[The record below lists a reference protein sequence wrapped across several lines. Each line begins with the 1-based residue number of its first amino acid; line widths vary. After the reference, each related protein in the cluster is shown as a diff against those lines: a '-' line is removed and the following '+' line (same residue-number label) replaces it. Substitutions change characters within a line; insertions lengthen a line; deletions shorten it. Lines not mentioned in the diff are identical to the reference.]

1 MDNPASIRDVAAR
14 AGVAVGT
21 VSNVL
26 NRPQLVAEATRTRV
40 HQAIAET
47 GFVRNES
54 ARQLKAGSSRTIG
67 LIVLDVANPFFTDVA
82 RGVEDTANAAD
93 LAVILCNS
101 DGDPAKELRYLDIL
115 DEQRVGG
122 MLITPVNLR
131 SDRLKR
137 SRARGSAVVLLD
149 YPSKAPDQCSAAV
162 DDALGGELA
171 VTHLIS
177 RGHNRIGFV
186 GGPMGIRQVKER
198 YEGAQR
204 AVTAAGP
211 KRGRQLMLFEQTAL
225 SGAEGRRAG
234 AAIAEMPVAQRPTAV
249 ACANDLLALGV
260 LSEVLNRGIRVPED
274 LAIVGYDDI
283 SYVGDSI
290 IPLTSIRQPRQELGI
305 AAARLLIDEIQN
317 KEHQH
322 EHILF
327 KPELIVRASSG
338 RPGTHQ
344 SIS

>member
-1 MDNPASIRDVAAR
+1 MDGPVSIRDVAAR

-26 NRPQLVAEATRTRV
+26 NRPQLVAESTRARV

-54 ARQLKAGSSRTIG
+54 ARQLKSGASRTLG
-67 LIVLDVANPFFTDVA
+67 LIVLDIANPFFTDVA

-115 DEQRVGG
+115 DEQRVRGI
-122 MLITPVNLR
+122 LLTPVNLR
-131 SDRLKR
+131 SDRLRR
-137 SRARGSAVVLLD
+137 SQDRGCAVVLLD
-149 YPSKAPDQCSAAV
+149 YPSRARNLCSTAV

-171 VTHLIS
+171 VSHLIS

-186 GGPMGIRQVKER
+186 GGPMGIRQVRDR
-198 YEGAQR
+198 YEGATR
-204 AVTAAGP
+204 AMTAAGA
-211 KRGRQLMLFEQTAL
+211 KRGRQLTLFEQ
-225 SGAEGRRAG
+225 SGLTPADGRRAG
-234 AAIAEMPVAQRPTAV
+234 AAIVDTPASRRPSAV

-260 LSEVLNRGIRVPED
+260 LAEVLGRGLRVPED

-283 SYVGDSI
+283 SYAGDAV
-290 IPLTSIRQPRQELGI
+290 IPLTTVRQPRHELGV
-305 AAARLLIDEIQN
+305 AAARLLIDEAQN
-317 KEHQH
+317 KEHRH
-322 EHILF
+322 EHIVF
-327 KPELIVRASSG
+327 KPELVVRASSG
-338 RPGTHQ
+338 GAAAR
-344 SIS
+344 